1 MSNDQCQPCAEDP
14 TAWVFRVEGFG
25 EVGYANL
32 AGFIPFPGFMHPRC
46 LKVGEMT
53 EGTAHMSGVTN
64 TIRLWRER

>member
-1 MSNDQCQPCAEDP
+1 
-14 TAWVFRVEGFG
+14 VFRVEGFG